1 MKNIKKVLLAASL
14 SAALLL
20 SACGSAASSSTSSVS
35 AQGASSTGASASQS
49 QVGKTTLIIGASPA
63 PHAEILEQ
71 IVPVLAE
78 QGITLEIKIF
88 NDYIIPN
95 TALYDGSLDA
105 NYFQHKP
112 YLDDFNEKNKMDLV
126 SAAAIHFEPLGLYP
140 GKTATL
146 EELADGAVIGIPNDT
161 TNEARALYLLEAQ
174 GLIKLKEGVGFEA
187 VPSDIVENPRNLKFK
202 ELEAAQLPASLPD
215 LDFAVINGNYA
226 VGAEIADTVLVT
238 ESEESTSAQT
248 FANIIAVRNG
258 DENRPEIKA
267 LIAALESEEIRAFIL
282 EKYNGVVVPV
292 F

>member
-187 VPSDIVENPRNLKFK
+187 VPSDIAENPRNLKFK

>member
-1 MKNIKKVLLAASL
+1 MKNFKKVLLAASL